1 MDTFSN
7 ILFHAH
13 SGLRYLVLL
22 AGLLSLGFS
31 LTAALRRQA
40 WNRPG
45 RIFLSIFVGVMDLQV
60 LIGLVLVF
68 VRVFYPALWGHL
80 TMMILATAAGHV
92 ALVMNKRRPPEKQ
105 SHWVAAVGS
114 GLALILIVG
123 GILSIGRSI
132 V

>member
-22 AGLLSLGFS
+22 VGLLVLVYSLAS
-31 LTAALRRQA
+31 ALRGQA

-45 RIFLSIFVGVMDLQV
+45 RALLGAFVGLMDLQILMG
-60 LIGLVLVF
+60 LILIF

-80 TMMILATAAGHV
+80 TMMILAAVSGHV
-92 ALVMNKRRPPEKQ
+92 ALVLNKRRPPERQ
-105 SHWVAAVGS
+105 SHWVAVVGS
-114 GLALILIVG
+114 GLALVLIVG
-123 GILSIGRSI
+123 GILAIRPSI